1 MTTIRSRSM
10 GTHEHRTALVTG
22 ATGAIG
28 EAIARQLAGRPGY
41 EVVLVCRDEA
51 KAENA
56 VQGIRTKT
64 GNDSVH
70 YELADMSRRSSID
83 SLANRWTRPVDVL
96 VNNAAITPR
105 RRRETA
111 DGIELQFAT
120 NVMGYFWMTEAFT
133 PRLSRSPHARVVN
146 VASNW
151 AGGLDIDDLEFK
163 HRPYDSG
170 LAYRQSKQANRML
183 TVAFADKL
191 QSHGI
196 SVNACHPGEVN
207 SKLSNNLGFG
217 GHESPDQGARTPVW
231 LATDRVGQSSTGRYF
246 EYLRESQCRFSK
258 DRRAIQQLY
267 EACSRYS

>member
-1 MTTIRSRSM
+1 MTTIRSGSM

-70 YELADMSRRSSID
+70 FELADMSCQSSIR

-96 VNNAAITPR
+96 VNNAAVTPQR
-105 RRRETA
+105 RQETA
-111 DGIELQFAT
+111 EGIELQFAT

-133 PRLSRSPHARVVN
+133 PQLRQCSHARVVN

-163 HRPYDSG
+163 RRPYDSG

-246 EYLRESQCRFSK
+246 ECLRESQCRFSK

>member
-1 MTTIRSRSM
+1 MGDKEEHSRSLEQRIAM
-10 GTHEHRTALVTG
+10 VTG
-22 ATGAIG
+22 ASGTIG
-28 EAIARQLAGRPGY
+28 EAIARQLAGQPGY

-51 KAENA
+51 KAENT
-56 VQGIRTKT
+56 VGRIRTVT

-70 YELADMSRRSSID
+70 YQLADMSCQSSIR
-83 SLANRWTRPVDVL
+83 SLAERWSKPVDVL

-105 RRRETA
+105 RRQETP

-120 NVMGYFWMTEAFT
+120 NVMGYFWMTEAFA
-133 PRLSRSPHARVVN
+133 PHLGRSPHARVVN

-163 HRPYDSG
+163 RRPYDSG

-191 QSHGI
+191 KCDGI

-217 GHESPDQGARTPVW
+217 GHESPDRGAQTPVW

-246 EYLRESQCRFSK
+246 EYLRESQCGFSK

-267 EACSRYS
+267 EACSRYT

>member
-1 MTTIRSRSM
+1 MKI
-10 GTHEHRTALVTG
+10 AVVTG
-22 ATGAIG
+22 TSTGIG
-28 EAIARQLAGRPGY
+28 LTTSLHLARNGYQVFAGMRNP
-41 EVVLVCRDEA
+41 A
-51 KAENA
+51 KAESLQQA
-56 VQGIRTKT
+56 AAAESLPIEVVPLDVCDS
-64 GNDSVH
+64 DSV
-70 YELADMSRRSSID
+70 ASAFTTAAKAGPI
-83 SLANRWTRPVDVL
+83 DVL
-96 VNNAAITPR
+96 VNNAAVTPQR
-105 RRRETA
+105 RQETA
-111 DGIELQFAT
+111 EGIELQFAT

-133 PRLSRSPHARVVN
+133 PQLRQCSHARVVN

>member
-1 MTTIRSRSM
+1 MGDKEEHGRSL
-10 GTHEHRTALVTG
+10 EHRIAMVTG

-28 EAIARQLAGRPGY
+28 EAIARQLAGQPGY
-41 EVVLVCRDEA
+41 EVVLVCRNEE
-51 KAENA
+51 KARNT
-56 VQGIRTKT
+56 VQQVRTVT
-64 GNDSVH
+64 GNENVRF
-70 YELADMSRRSSID
+70 ELADMSCQSSIR
-83 SLANRWTRPVDVL
+83 SLADRWSKPVDVL
-96 VNNAAITPR
+96 VNNAAVTPR
-105 RRRETA
+105 RRQETA

-133 PRLSRSPHARVVN
+133 PHLSRSPHARVVN

-196 SVNACHPGEVN
+196 LVNACHPGEVN

-217 GHESPDQGARTPVW
+217 GHESPDRGAQTPVW
-231 LATDRVGQSSTGRYF
+231 LATERVGQVSTGRYF
-246 EYLRESQCRFSK
+246 EYLRESQCRFSR

-267 EACSRYS
+267 EACSRYT